1 MILPAPA
8 AESYALARGVTA
20 LPGGVALLDAS
31 RVLLCAD
38 AHFGYEDVMGGA
50 LPLWST
56 GEVAAT
62 IAIVAR
68 RHAVREIIF
77 LGDLLHGSTMSEGAV
92 RAVQRELLA
101 LRAIASLTFIAGNHE
116 GRTRGRS
123 ILGDTVETC
132 ERDGW
137 HLIHGDRPARPGMP
151 TIIGHL
157 HPSVHFGGTSAVP
170 AFLAARDLVV
180 VPALTPYST
189 GLDVL
194 SDACLH
200 ALAPYG
206 VRRPDLQVVAATAD
220 CVYPFGTLSRV
231 RDALRAPAH
240 PRANGYRRRH
250 LRADEGPRA

>member
-8 AESYALARGVTA
+8 AGRHPLADGVIA
-20 LPGGVALLDAS
+20 LPGGFALLERS
-31 RVLLCAD
+31 HVLLCAD

-56 GEVAAT
+56 AEIAAT
-62 IAIVAR
+62 IAIAAQQ
-68 RHAVREIIF
+68 HDVREIVF
-77 LGDLLHGSTMSEGAV
+77 LGDLLHGAVMSEGAV

-101 LRAIASLTFIAGNHE
+101 LRAIARLTFIAGNHE
-116 GRTRGRS
+116 GRTRGAS
-123 ILGDTVETC
+123 ILGETVESC

-137 HLIHGDRPARPGMP
+137 HLIHGHKPALPGTP

-157 HPSVHFGGTSAVP
+157 HPSLHLGGRSAVP
-170 AFLAARDLVV
+170 AFLASRTLVV

-194 SDACLH
+194 SDACIG

-206 VRRPDLQVVAATAD
+206 VRRPDLHVVAATPD
-220 CVYPFGTLSRV
+220 RVFPFGTLSK
-231 RDALRAPAH
+231 LRETARRPMH
-240 PRANGYRRRH
+240 PRANTYRRRH
-250 LRADEGPRA
+250 LRSDT